1 MEEKNNSRENLEKG
15 KNNKTLII
23 VLAVL
28 GVILLIGIVFCVIN
42 RNTDSNKNNNGNNK
56 DNDVVDKDE
65 DKIGEDIKDN
75 NDVNEDENPV
85 FEIISNIQNGKK
97 YTKQELIDLGFNDY
111 TIDMNSNFVDEFQ
124 RLNEIKNET
133 INRGKYYNNLSFDL
147 IDGNVIVKEHDENDN
162 VISSATIDNIQKIK
176 IQNRSCDGYYDVY
189 FITNDNVLYYERL
202 LWDTSATSFKEN
214 LKKMDTKYKYT
225 DVLFW
230 FNYSKTCGASYTYI
244 GKTVDGEYK
253 ILDGEYDFKDNTYR
267 ILNDNIVITNDRN
280 IYVKDELQKERCKFI
295 GSSFY
300 LKLDSS
306 YVIKDDN
313 YLYNDKFEK
322 GKRIVSILNNILKIS
337 DDFNFEVYILIDE
350 NGDNGVVYGNR
361 INN

>member
-23 VLAVL
+23 VLVVL
-28 GVILLIGIVFCVIN
+28 GIILLIGIVFCVIN
-42 RNTDSNKNNNGNNK
+42 RNADSNKNNNGNNK
-56 DNDVVDKDE
+56 DNDVVDKDK

-75 NDVNEDENPV
+75 DEDSV
-85 FEIISNIQNGKK
+85 SKIISNIQNGKK
-97 YTKQELIDLGFNDY
+97 YTKQELIDLGFSDY
-111 TIDMNSNFVDEFQ
+111 IIDMNSNFVNEFQ

-133 INRGKYYNNLSFDL
+133 INNDKYYNGLTFDL
-147 IDGNVIVKEHDENDN
+147 IDGNVLIKEYDKNGSVINN
-162 VISSATIDNIQKIK
+162 VTIDNIQKIK

-253 ILDGEYDFKDNTYR
+253 ILDGEYDFKENTYR

-280 IYVKDELQKERCKFI
+280 IYVKDELQNVKFKFV
-295 GSSFY
+295 GS
-300 LKLDSS
+300 
-306 YVIKDDN
+306 KDFVVRKSDYIIAGDD
-313 YLYNDKFEK
+313 YLYNDNFEREK
-322 GKRIVSILNNILKIS
+322 KIVSILSGVQILNKNS
-337 DDFNFEVYILIDE
+337 KVETYITIDE
-350 NGDNGVVYGNR
+350 NGNNDVVYGNW

>member
-23 VLAVL
+23 VLVVL
-28 GVILLIGIVFCVIN
+28 GIILLIGIVFCVIN
-42 RNTDSNKNNNGNNK
+42 RNSDSNKNNNDNNK

-65 DKIGEDIKDN
+65 DKTNEDIKDN
-75 NDVNEDENPV
+75 NDVNDNDNSV
-85 FEIISNIQNGKK
+85 SKIISNIEKGKK

-162 VISSATIDNIQKIK
+162 VISSATIDKIQKIK
-176 IQNRSCDGYYDVY
+176 IQNRSCDNYYDVY
-189 FITNDNVLYYERL
+189 FIANDNVLYYERL
-202 LWDTSATSFKEN
+202 LWNTSATSFKEN

-306 YVIKDDN
+306 YVIKDDD
-313 YLYNDKFEK
+313 YLYNDKFEREK
-322 GKRIVSILNNILKIS
+322 KIVSILKGVEKLGENSSIEI
-337 DDFNFEVYILIDE
+337 FITIDE
-350 NGDNGVVYGNR
+350 NGNNDYMYGEWV
-361 INN
+361 